1 MINFYHKKMK
11 AILIILLIA
20 IASSDFPEDLIKIA
34 KCLLQSETLRGL
46 IPKVIEAIITG
57 DYLSLV
63 SAVIQ
68 SFPKIKAEVLECL
81 ADEPILKASI
91 KCLRNCV
98 HKCLSEGN
106 TNAYCGV
113 YCLDHCRGT

>member
-1 MINFYHKKMK
+1 MK

-20 IASSDFPEDLIKIA
+20 VASSDFPEDLIKIA

-57 DYLSLV
+57 DYLSLF

-68 SFPKIKAEVLECL
+68 SFPKIKAEVLECI
-81 ADEPILKASI
+81 ADEPILKVSL
-91 KCLRNCV
+91 KCYRDCGNF
-98 HKCLSEGN
+98 CLAQGN
-106 TNAYCGV
+106 SNYYCGI
-113 YCLDHCRGT
+113 YCLDYCQGT